1 MKNVYVVEGKNIY
14 DLNSLFNEFAKA
26 VNAPNGYFGSGLSA
40 FDDCLFGGFGLE
52 APCEIIWKDSNLSKK
67 KLDCEMLREYYEEEK
82 VWFEKSLIDEIKEL
96 RKHGQDPDKYDLTSL
111 RGIRYSLEAI
121 DKAKNGEAS
130 MFDEIVSSIQSVTK
144 RARLGWRVDL
154 KLE

>member
-1 MKNVYVVEGKNIY
+1 MKNVYILEGKNIY
-14 DLNSLFNEFAKA
+14 DLNSLFSEFAKA

-40 FDDCLFGGFGLE
+40 FDDCFFGGYGLE
-52 APCEIIWKDSNLSKK
+52 APCEIIWKDSNLSKE

-82 VWFEKSLIDEIKEL
+82 AWHEKSLIDEIKVL

-111 RGIRYSLEAI
+111 RGIRYSLERI
-121 DKAKNGEAS
+121 DKAKNGELS
-130 MFDEIVSSIQSVTK
+130 MFDEIVSGIQSVTK